1 MDTNNNDTLDHI
13 FDDPIVNKL
22 IDIPNETN
30 IIQKKCITAL
40 IITIICLLNNSKY
53 ASYIL
58 NTNPINA
65 MAIYLQEFIKN
76 KFIIG
81 KDFFIKKEDVVYFEN
96 IINRLGFMKVDLK
109 ISNIYSFIIDIFSLE
124 KITINQ
130 VDDVVKHD
138 INYIDLNKKYE
149 LSSHSTHLDPSFNS
163 NKLNFQIEN
172 NLHKISDYIKQLDYV
187 INGYPNIM
195 GINLPKVNVDLTKRI
210 VPKTTNFLTKDK
222 WTFNCAM
229 CFDRIIE
236 QYYGLIKYDGKLCT
250 INIIEVDNEIFVKY
264 NPLEENNDSLD
275 KIDLIRYDLIFAWY
289 LNCQFN

>member
-30 IIQKKCITAL
+30 IIQKKCINAL

-81 KDFFIKKEDVVYFEN
+81 NDFFIKREDIIYFEN

-130 VDDVVKHD
+130 IDDVIKYD
-138 INYIDLNKKYE
+138 INYIDLNKKYQ
-149 LSSHSTHLDPSFNS
+149 D
-163 NKLNFQIEN
+163 
-172 NLHKISDYIKQLDYV
+172 NLHKISDYVKQLDYV

-195 GINLPKVNVDLTKRI
+195 GINLPKVNIDLTKRI

-222 WTFNCAM
+222 WTFSCAM
-229 CFDRIIE
+229 CFDKIIE
-236 QYYGLIKYDGKLCT
+236 QYYGLIKCNGKLCT
-250 INIIEVDNEIFVKY
+250 INIVEADNGIFVKY
-264 NPLEENNDSLD
+264 NPFDENNESLD
-275 KIDLIRYDLIFAWY
+275 KFERFEQGSQSITQIQYDLIFAWY